1 MELPTWKGAYCPH
14 RVNPLSVG
22 LFNHARGGW
31 DCLNNRKRTTCTN
44 LEGGLASEAVC
55 ATTAA
60 AVKLQVSPISQH
72 Q

>member
-1 MELPTWKGAYCPH
+1 MERGILSTSC
-14 RVNPLSVG
+14 NPLSVR
-22 LFNHARGGW
+22 LFNHARG

-44 LEGGLASEAVC
+44 LEGDLASEAVC